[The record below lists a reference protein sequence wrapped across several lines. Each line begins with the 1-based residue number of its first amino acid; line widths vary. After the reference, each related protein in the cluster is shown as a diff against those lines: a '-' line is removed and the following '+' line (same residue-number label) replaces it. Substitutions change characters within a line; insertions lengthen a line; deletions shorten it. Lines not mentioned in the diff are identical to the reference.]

1 MLFKDIV
8 GQAEVKQK
16 LVTMVE
22 HNRLSHALLFLGK
35 EGSGALPLALAF
47 ANYVSLNPAGN
58 TAKAGDSGVDL
69 FGEPVVVETKVPST
83 IEEADYYIQNHVSYG
98 KVKDLVHPDI
108 HYTYPVITK
117 KAGEKPLSSDFVTNW
132 RQFIKEQPYGNVFD
146 WLQFIGAENKQGNIS
161 AHECNEIIR
170 KLSLKSFESEYKIL
184 VLWMPEFLGKEGNKL
199 LKLIEE
205 PPPNTLFILVAES
218 EDQILAT
225 ILSRTQLV
233 KVPLPHDEEIIQ
245 YLREKTDVV
254 KAMQIVGISEGNIRE
269 ALHLLKEDEDDWL
282 LLVRDCFNA
291 VKKTGP
297 IGMVQ
302 WVTSLNELGRERQK
316 QFIRYF
322 IHILENCIK
331 ASILGINYIHLPDN
345 EKEFVQRLNKITP
358 VDALEEMANLLNDQ
372 IYYIER
378 NANAKMLFHALII
391 RIYHIIANKNVILIS

>member
-1 MLFKDIV
+1 MLFKNIV
-8 GQAEVKQK
+8 GQVEVKQK
-16 LVTMVE
+16 LITMVE

-47 ANYVSLNPAGN
+47 ANYISLNPTGSQIKPAE
-58 TAKAGDSGVDL
+58 SSVDL
-69 FGEPVVVETKVPST
+69 FGETVLTEHKIPTNAD
-83 IEEADYYIQNHVSYG
+83 EADAFIQHHQSYG

-117 KAGEKPLSSDFVTNW
+117 KAGEKPLSSDFITNW
-132 RQFIKEQPYGNVFD
+132 RQFVKEQPYGNVFD
-146 WLQFIGAENKQGNIS
+146 WLQYIGAENKQGNIS

-254 KAMQIVGISEGNIRE
+254 KAMQIVGISEGNVRE
-269 ALHLLKEDEDDWL
+269 ALHLLVGDEDDWL

>member
-8 GQAEVKQK
+8 GNAEVKEK
-16 LVTMVE
+16 LVTMVS

-35 EGSGALPLALAF
+35 EGSGALSLALAF
-47 ANYVSLNPAGN
+47 ANYVSLNPTN
-58 TAKAGDSGVDL
+58 TNSAANEVDL
-69 FGEPVVVETKVPST
+69 FGALPTTTIVPET
-83 IEEADYYIQNHVSYG
+83 ADAADAFMQKHQSFG
-98 KVKDLVHPDI
+98 KVTDLVHPDI

-117 KAGEKPLSSDFVTNW
+117 KSGEKPLSSDFVKEW
-132 RQFIKEQPYGNVFD
+132 RIFVKEQPYGNVYD
-146 WLQFIGAENKQGNIS
+146 WLQYIGAENKQGNIS

-218 EDQILAT
+218 EEQILAT
-225 ILSRTQLV
+225 ILSRTQLI
-233 KVPLPHDEEIIQ
+233 KVPLPSDEEIIQ
-245 YLREKTDVV
+245 HLRTKTDVV
-254 KAMQIVGISEGNIRE
+254 KAMQITGISEGNLRE
-269 ALHLLKEDEDDWL
+269 ALHLLKEDHEDWL
-282 LLVRDCFNA
+282 QLVRDCFNA

-297 IGMVQ
+297 VGMVQ
-302 WVTSLNELGRERQK
+302 WVTQLSELGRERQK

-331 ASILGINYIHLPDN
+331 ASILGINYIHLPDS
-345 EKEFVQRLNKITP
+345 EKEFVQKLTKITP
-358 VDALEEMANLLNDQ
+358 VDALEELAILLNEQ
-372 IYYIER
+372 IYHIER